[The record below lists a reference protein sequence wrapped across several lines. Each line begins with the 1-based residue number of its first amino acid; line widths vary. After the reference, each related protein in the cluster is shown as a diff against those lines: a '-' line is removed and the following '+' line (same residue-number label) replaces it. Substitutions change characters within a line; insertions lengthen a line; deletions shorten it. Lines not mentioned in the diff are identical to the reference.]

1 MDNALLVLN
10 AGSSSL
16 KFAVYE
22 TDPAGRQ
29 QPLYRGLVEAIG
41 GDARFQ
47 VLHAPDAGGLADQ
60 AVVAADH
67 EAALQRLLDWLEAR
81 HPGLAFRA
89 AGHRVVHGGAD
100 YSRPVRID
108 DAVLAALQ
116 RLVPLSPL
124 HQSRNLAGVRALA
137 RLRPQL
143 PQVACFDTAFH
154 HTLPPLAQHFAL
166 PRELRARG
174 IRRYGF
180 HGLSYEYI
188 AGVLP
193 DYLGAAAEG
202 RVVVAHLGNGASLC
216 AMRQRQSLE
225 TSMSFTPLDGIPMAS
240 RCGAVDPGVLLH
252 LLREEGMRI
261 DQLDELLHHR
271 SGLLGV
277 SGVSGDVR
285 VLQASDDPHAAE
297 ALDLFAYRISQAI
310 AGHAVALDG
319 LDALVF
325 TAGIGEHATAVRA
338 AICRR
343 LAWLGLALDEEANRR
358 HGPCISRAGSRI
370 AAWVIPTN
378 EETVIARHAWEL
390 TGGERG
396 AGLHERKT
404 A

>member
-1 MDNALLVLN
+1 MDNTLLILN

-22 TDPAGRQ
+22 ADAAGSLQ
-29 QPLYRGLVEAIG
+29 AGYRGVVEEIG
-41 GDARFQ
+41 RHARLQ
-47 VLHAPDAGGLADQ
+47 VFHAPDAGGLTDQ
-60 AVVAADH
+60 AVAAADH
-67 EAALQRLLDWLEAR
+67 EEGLQRLLDWLETR
-81 HPGLAFRA
+81 HPGVEFRA

-100 YSRPVRID
+100 YSRPVRVD
-108 DAVLAALQ
+108 EEVLAALE

-124 HQSRNLAGVRALA
+124 HQSRNLGGIRALA

-143 PQVACFDTAFH
+143 PQVACFDTGFH
-154 HTLPPLAQHFAL
+154 HTLPQLAQHFAL
-166 PRELRARG
+166 PREFRARG

-180 HGLSYEYI
+180 HGLSYEHI
-188 AGVLP
+188 ASVLP

-216 AMRQRQSLE
+216 AMRQRQSVE

-252 LLREEGMRI
+252 LLREEGMSPQ
-261 DQLDELLHHR
+261 QLDELLNHR

-277 SGVSGDVR
+277 SGLSGDVR
-285 VLQASDDPHAAE
+285 VLQASDDPHAVE

-310 AGHAVALDG
+310 ASHAVALEG

-325 TAGIGEHATAVRA
+325 TAGIGEHASAVRA
-338 AICRR
+338 AICGR
-343 LAWLGLALDEEANRR
+343 LAWLGLALDEAANDR
-358 HGPCISRAGSRI
+358 HGPCISHAGSRI
-370 AAWVIPTN
+370 GAWVIPTN

-390 TGGERG
+390 TAGDRG
-396 AGLHERKT
+396 ADPHERNT

>member
-22 TDPAGRQ
+22 PDPAGRL
-29 QPLYRGLVEAIG
+29 QPLYRGVVEAIG
-41 GDARFQ
+41 GHARFQ

-60 AVVAADH
+60 AVAAADH

-124 HQSRNLAGVRALA
+124 HQSRNLAGMRALA

-216 AMRQRQSLE
+216 AMRQQRSLE

-252 LLREEGMRI
+252 LLREEGMHI

-277 SGVSGDVR
+277 SGISGDVR
-285 VLQASDDPHAAE
+285 VLQASDDPHAVE

-310 AGHAVALDG
+310 ASHAVALDG

-325 TAGIGEHATAVRA
+325 TAGIGEHAAAVRA

-343 LAWLGLALDEEANRR
+343 LAWLGLALDEDANRR
-358 HGPCISRAGSRI
+358 HGPCISHAGSRI
-370 AAWVIPTN
+370 SAWVIPTN

-390 TGGERG
+390 TGGDRG
-396 AGLHERKT
+396 ADPHERKT